1 MATTLGTI
9 RTNAR
14 IRLLET
20 TAKFW
25 TDAELLTYIIDGVK
39 DLWGSVVELDQEHF
53 VTEDATNVSQ
63 AASATTLTGVPSDCF
78 RISRIEPRDLT
89 EVTGNRNVMYVPR
102 DLNHRDFISARSR
115 GTLDPSSGGVVCYKP
130 LQAGPPVGTMT
141 VRVAPV
147 LSTAVTLR
155 LFYVPSL
162 NVATLTA
169 NDNNPIPGES
179 DNALVAWC
187 CAYARAKEREDRS
200 PDPNQLAVYKTEKDN
215 ILTRLKPRQ
224 TQEPEVVEGVFEEE
238 WE

>member
-25 TDAELLTYIIDGVK
+25 TDAELLDYIIDGVK
-39 DLWGSVVELDQEHF
+39 DLWGSVVELNMEHF

-63 AASATTLTGVPSDCF
+63 AASATTLTGIPADCF

-89 EVTGNRNVMYVPR
+89 DVSGNRQISYVPR
-102 DLNHRDFISARSR
+102 DLNHRDFIAARAR
-115 GTLDPSSGGVVCYKP
+115 GTLDASNGGVICYQI
-130 LQAGPPVGTMT
+130 LQAGPPVGTVT

-147 LSTAVTLR
+147 LSAAVLLR

-162 NVATLTA
+162 AAMTA
-169 NDNNPIPGES
+169 ASNNPIPGES

-187 CAYARAKEREDRS
+187 VAYARSKEREDRS

-224 TQEPEVVEGVFEEE
+224 TQEPETVTGMFEEE